1 MAFSYQRTFGQFVL
15 EAHDSGNRVDTDFAD
30 SLDNI
35 QKTRFPLAA
44 FSFKSKNSKQK
55 DTSKFVLFEEDLI
68 PRTGTATK
76 TVATTGSTTGAIT
89 GDSLRGIVVGSVIHF
104 PAAWTSASVA
114 TAGDIAYVSALT
126 TSKATV
132 RRITTTEGQIAD
144 NSTFVICGN
153 VDTEI
158 STSGPAAFDVEP
170 SSVTGYMQILKR
182 RIDFSKTELRSKVRG
197 AADRQAEKLNRAKMD
212 FMLDAEHF
220 YWFSRA
226 TNDSTNSLRYSMGII
241 PQIAGAT
248 GSVKIDAGANDLALG
263 DIGDA
268 VAKTAKDSASDNY
281 TVFHGG
287 QGMAGLWELEMGKL
301 ESRTG
306 ETKFGMYAT
315 TVNAPGGMT
324 LNFVFARVFDVIGAP
339 YSKMLVGLDLSRIAP
354 VHLEGGLPVLERDV
368 HSDPSGEYVSHQWR
382 AQCGIGVTW
391 PRRHWITYDVV
402 NYT

>member
-1 MAFSYQRTFGQFVL
+1 MPTGYRTHGQFVL
-15 EAHDSGNRVDTDFAD
+15 EAHDSAYRVDTDFAD

-44 FSFKSKNSKQK
+44 FSFKRGNSKQK
-55 DTSKFVLFEEDLI
+55 DTSKFILFEEDLI

-76 TVATTGSTTGAIT
+76 TIATTGTTTGAIT
-89 GDSLRGIVVGSVIHF
+89 TANLGAIVVGTVLHF

-114 TAGDIAYVSALT
+114 DPGDLVYVSALT
-126 TSKATV
+126 TSKASV
-132 RRITTTEGQIAD
+132 RRITTDAAVAD

-153 VDTEI
+153 VDTET
-158 STSGPAAFDVEP
+158 STTGPAAYDMEP
-170 SSVTGYMQILKR
+170 TAVTGYMQILKR
-182 RIDFSKTELRSKVRG
+182 RIDFTKTELRSKVRG

-226 TNDSTNSLRYSMGII
+226 VNDTTNKLRYSMGII

-248 GSVKIDAGANDLALG
+248 GAVKTDAGANALALE
-263 DIGDA
+263 DIGDS

-281 TVFHGG
+281 TVFHGA

-306 ETKFGMYAT
+306 ENKFGMYAT
-315 TVNAPGGMT
+315 SVNAPGGMT
-324 LNFVFARVFDVIGAP
+324 LSFVFARVFDVIGAP
-339 YSKMLVGLDLSRIAP
+339 YTKMLVGLDMPKIQP
-354 VHLEGGLPVLERDV
+354 VHLEGGLPMLEKDV
-368 HSDPSGEYVSHQWR
+368 QSDRSGEYVTHQWR
-382 AQCGIGVTW
+382 AQCGIAVTW
-391 PRRHWITYDVV
+391 ARRHWITYDVV